1 MLDYEDEQLKKNE
14 NPKFLPHFC
23 PVCGSLEL
31 AYVPEYHKCIGKR
44 ITIGIFKIV
53 AWICFAIMLFRTLN
67 GLTIGEELRIDNS
80 LEFPFFASLVMILF
94 GKVSVFGE
102 ESSTHIQ
109 GICKSCGHI
118 WFIT

>member
-1 MLDYEDEQLKKNE
+1 MPDYQNNNSLNE

-31 AYVPEYHKCIGKR
+31 AYVPEYHKCIGRR
-44 ITIGIFKIV
+44 ITIGIFKVV
-53 AWICFAIMLFRTLN
+53 ALICFVLMLLHK
-67 GLTIGEELRIDNS
+67 DNS
-80 LEFPFFASLVMILF
+80 LETPFFGSLFMILL
-94 GKVSVFGE
+94 GEISVFRE

-109 GICKSCGHI
+109 GICKNCGHI